1 MYDDVVDTYYG
12 LCEGEFKFRY
22 NNHTKSFRHQ
32 KHHNE
37 TELSKLIWRLKDEN
51 KDYTLSW
58 SITKRSSPYRLGSK
72 RCDLCLT
79 EKVAIIRANPKG
91 LLNKRTELISKC
103 RHRNKFLLKS
113 L

>member
-1 MYDDVVDTYYG
+1 MSHVTIITLIYIYIYIVSIQQSY
-12 LCEGEFKFRY
+12 K
-22 NNHTKSFRHQ
+22 HTKSFRHQ
-32 KHHNE
+32 KHRNE

-58 SITKRSSPYRLGSK
+58 SIAKRSSPYRLGSK

-103 RHRNKFLLKS
+103 RHRNKFLLK
-113 L
+113 